1 MGDESFDYLTDG
13 IGHPTEG
20 IAHGPRGEGIDAV
33 THVLLTFIESGEVE
47 AGDFPVLDL
56 VLEAPGMD
64 ESVIAVVARDARS
77 AVAEV
82 ATGARIRDEK
92 GVRWIGKV
100 AVREGSSLGT

>member
-64 ESVIAVVARDARS
+64 EYEVETAGAMNYGDGHAD
-77 AVAEV
+77 AVA
-82 ATGARIRDEK
+82 
-92 GVRWIGKV
+92 KV
-100 AVREGSSLGT
+100 AAWLGLSVEKVWRIVAGE